1 MTSITRVIKDLIDA
15 NTIAEIQKDVANG
28 TATIGITNV
37 IYTDE
42 NFANTANTT
51 LATTGGHIRVL
62 GYGFEPNLNVE
73 IANSALETKEANT
86 YYVNFKECRAEIPSI
101 NVGTYSVF
109 VYNSDGKNAV
119 SFNSINVV

>member
-15 NTIAEIQKDVANG
+15 NTIATIQEEIANG
-28 TATIGITNV
+28 TATVGITNV

-42 NFANTANTT
+42 NYVSTANTT
-51 LATTGGHIRVL
+51 LATTGGHIRIL
-62 GYGFEPNLNVE
+62 GYGFEPNLGVE
-73 IANSALETKEANT
+73 IANSALESKDANT
-86 YYVNFKECRAEIPSI
+86 YYVSFKECRAEIPSI

-109 VYNSDGKNAV
+109 VYNTDGKNAV

>member
-15 NTIAEIQKDVANG
+15 NTIAGIQEELANG
-28 TATIGITNV
+28 SATVGITNV

-42 NFANTANTT
+42 NFANTANTNLST
-51 LATTGGHIRVL
+51 SGGHIKIL

-73 IANSALETKEANT
+73 IANSSLESKESNT
-86 YYVNFKECRAEIPSI
+86 YYVSFKECRAEIPSI
-101 NVGTYSVF
+101 NVGVYSVF

-119 SFNSINVV
+119 SFNSIEVV